1 MDIVKKIGET
11 IYKFLKWVVDTI
23 LTNRFV
29 QICIVVMLLNLFPG
43 NLFKHT
49 KFGIFINGT
58 DNTYHN
64 NYNKK
69 QIRDN

>member
-1 MDIVKKIGET
+1 MDIFKKIGEG
-11 IYKFLKWVVDTI
+11 IYNFLKWIVDTI

-29 QICIVVMLLNLFPG
+29 QICIVVILLNIFPG

-64 NYNKK
+64 NYDKK

>member
-1 MDIVKKIGET
+1 MDKIKKIIET
-11 IYKFLKWVVDTI
+11 IYTFFKWVINTI

-64 NYNKK
+64 NYSKK
-69 QIRDN
+69 DIRNN

>member
-1 MDIVKKIGET
+1 MEILKKTGET
-11 IYKFLKWVVDTI
+11 IYTFFKWIIDTI

-64 NYNKK
+64 NYDKK
-69 QIRDN
+69 SIRDN

>member
-1 MDIVKKIGET
+1 MEILKKTGET
-11 IYKFLKWVVDTI
+11 IYTFFKWVINTI

-64 NYNKK
+64 NYDKK
-69 QIRDN
+69 SIRDN

>member
-1 MDIVKKIGET
+1 MDIFKKIGEG
-11 IYKFLKWVVDTI
+11 IYNFLKWIVDTI

-29 QICIVVMLLNLFPG
+29 QICIVVILLNIFPG

-64 NYNKK
+64 NYSKK
-69 QIRDN
+69 DIKDN

>member
-1 MDIVKKIGET
+1 MDTIKKIGT
-11 IYKFLKWVVDTI
+11 AICKLIKWCVDTL

-29 QICIVVMLLNLFPG
+29 QICVVVILLNIFPG

-69 QIRDN
+69 DIRDN

>member
-1 MDIVKKIGET
+1 MDIIKKTGET
-11 IYKFLKWVVDTI
+11 IYKFLKWVIDTI

-29 QICIVVMLLNLFPG
+29 QICIVVILLNIFPG

-64 NYNKK
+64 NYSKK
-69 QIRDN
+69 DIRDN

>member
-1 MDIVKKIGET
+1 MEIIKKIAGA
-11 IYKFLKWVVDTI
+11 IWNLLKWVVDTI

-29 QICIVVMLLNLFPG
+29 QICVVVILLNIFPG

-64 NYNKK
+64 NYDKT
-69 QIRDN
+69 QIKNN

>member
-1 MDIVKKIGET
+1 MDIFKKIGEG
-11 IYKFLKWVVDTI
+11 IYTFLKWIVDTI

-29 QICIVVMLLNLFPG
+29 QICIVVILLNIFPG

-64 NYNKK
+64 NYSKK
-69 QIRDN
+69 DIRDN

>member
-1 MDIVKKIGET
+1 MDIFKKIGEG
-11 IYKFLKWVVDTI
+11 IYTFLKWIVDTI

-29 QICIVVMLLNLFPG
+29 QICIIVILLNWFPG

-64 NYNKK
+64 NYDKK
-69 QIRDN
+69 SIKDN

>member
-1 MDIVKKIGET
+1 MDIFKKIGEV
-11 IYKFLKWVVDTI
+11 IYNFLKWIVDTI
-23 LTNRFV
+23 LTNIFV
-29 QICIVVMLLNLFPG
+29 QICIVVILLNIFPG

-69 QIRDN
+69 DIRDN

>member
-1 MDIVKKIGET
+1 MDILKKIGAT
-11 IYKFLKWVVDTI
+11 ICTFLKWIVNTI

-29 QICIVVMLLNLFPG
+29 QICIVVILLNWFPG

-69 QIRDN
+69 DIRDN

>member
-1 MDIVKKIGET
+1 MEILKKTVET
-11 IYKFLKWVVDTI
+11 IYTFFNWVINTI

-29 QICIVVMLLNLFPG
+29 QICIVVMLLNIFPG

-69 QIRDN
+69 EIRDN

>member
-1 MDIVKKIGET
+1 MEMLKKICKA

-23 LTNRFV
+23 LSNRFV
-29 QICIVVMLLNLFPG
+29 QICIILIILNIFPG

-58 DNTYHN
+58 DNVSHN
-64 NYNKK
+64 NYTQKDIKN
-69 QIRDN
+69 N

>member
-69 QIRDN
+69 EIRDN

>member
-1 MDIVKKIGET
+1 MEILKKTVEK
-11 IYKFLKWVVDTI
+11 IYTFFKWIIDTI

-64 NYNKK
+64 NYDKK
-69 QIRDN
+69 SIRDN

>member
-1 MDIVKKIGET
+1 METIKKIGEA
-11 IYKFLKWVVDTI
+11 IYKFLKWIVDTI

-29 QICIVVMLLNLFPG
+29 QICIVVMLLNIFPG

-64 NYNKK
+64 NYGKEN
-69 QIRDN
+69 IRDK

>member
-1 MDIVKKIGET
+1 MDIFKKIGEG
-11 IYKFLKWVVDTI
+11 IYNFLKWIVVTI

-64 NYNKK
+64 NYDKR

>member
-1 MDIVKKIGET
+1 MDIFKKIGEG
-11 IYKFLKWVVDTI
+11 IYNFLKWIVDTI

-29 QICIVVMLLNLFPG
+29 QICIVVILLNIFPG

-64 NYNKK
+64 NYSKK
-69 QIRDN
+69 DIRDN

>member
-1 MDIVKKIGET
+1 MEILKKTGET
-11 IYKFLKWVVDTI
+11 IYKFLKWIIDTI

-29 QICIVVMLLNLFPG
+29 QICIVVILLNIFPG

-69 QIRDN
+69 DIRDN

>member
-1 MDIVKKIGET
+1 MDIIKKIGET

-29 QICIVVMLLNLFPG
+29 QICIVVILLNIFPG

-64 NYNKK
+64 NYDKK

>member
-1 MDIVKKIGET
+1 MVIIDIIKKIVCG
-11 IYKFLKWVVDTI
+11 IANII

-29 QICIVVMLLNLFPG
+29 QCLIVIMFLNWFPG

-64 NYNKK
+64 NYASEAKEK
-69 QIRDN
+69 

>member
-1 MDIVKKIGET
+1 MET
-11 IYKFLKWVVDTI
+11 LKNIMSAICTFIKWIADTI

-29 QICIVVMLLNLFPG
+29 QICIVVILLNLFPG
-43 NLFKHT
+43 HLFKHT

-64 NYNKK
+64 NYDKNS
-69 QIRDN
+69 IRDK

>member
-1 MDIVKKIGET
+1 MDIFKKIGEG
-11 IYKFLKWVVDTI
+11 IYNFLKWIVDTI

-29 QICIVVMLLNLFPG
+29 QICIVVILLNIFPG

-64 NYNKK
+64 NYDKR

>member
-1 MDIVKKIGET
+1 MDTIKKIGT
-11 IYKFLKWVVDTI
+11 SICKLIKWCVDTL

-29 QICIVVMLLNLFPG
+29 QICVVVILLNIFPG

-69 QIRDN
+69 DIRDN

>member
-1 MDIVKKIGET
+1 MDIFKKIGEA
-11 IYKFLKWVVDTI
+11 ICKLLKWIVDTI

-29 QICIVVMLLNLFPG
+29 QICIVVILLNIFPG

-64 NYNKK
+64 NYDKK
-69 QIRDN
+69 DIKDN

>member
-1 MDIVKKIGET
+1 MEILKKTGET
-11 IYKFLKWVVDTI
+11 IYTFIKWIINTI

-64 NYNKK
+64 KYDKK
-69 QIRDN
+69 SIRDN

>member
-1 MDIVKKIGET
+1 MDTIKKIGKA
-11 IYKFLKWVVDTI
+11 ICKFLKWIVDTI

-29 QICIVVMLLNLFPG
+29 QICIVVILLNIFPG

-64 NYNKK
+64 NYDKK
-69 QIRDN
+69 SK

>member
-1 MDIVKKIGET
+1 MEILKKTGET
-11 IYKFLKWVVDTI
+11 IYKFLKWIIDTI

-64 NYNKK
+64 NYDKK
-69 QIRDN
+69 SIRDN

>member
-1 MDIVKKIGET
+1 MDIFKKIGEG
-11 IYKFLKWVVDTI
+11 IYTFLKWIVDTI

-29 QICIVVMLLNLFPG
+29 QICIVIILLNIFPG

-64 NYNKK
+64 NYSKK
-69 QIRDN
+69 DIKDN

>member
-1 MDIVKKIGET
+1 MDIIKKIGET

>member
-1 MDIVKKIGET
+1 MDIFKKIGEG
-11 IYKFLKWVVDTI
+11 IYNLLKWIVDTI

-29 QICIVVMLLNLFPG
+29 QICIVVILLNIFPG

-64 NYNKK
+64 NYDKR

>member
-1 MDIVKKIGET
+1 MET
-11 IYKFLKWVVDTI
+11 LKNIMSAICTFMKWIVDTI
-23 LTNRFV
+23 LNNRFV

-64 NYNKK
+64 NYDKK
-69 QIRDN
+69 DKRDN

>member
-1 MDIVKKIGET
+1 MDMLKKLVET
-11 IYKFLKWVVDTI
+11 IYTFLKWVVDTI

-29 QICIVVMLLNLFPG
+29 QICIIVILLNIFPG

-64 NYNKK
+64 NYDKK
-69 QIRDN
+69 QIRNN

>member
-1 MDIVKKIGET
+1 MDTIKKIGEA
-11 IYKFLKWVVDTI
+11 IYKFLKWAVDTI

-29 QICIVVMLLNLFPG
+29 QICIVVMLLNIFPG

-64 NYNKK
+64 NYSKIDNKK
-69 QIRDN
+69 

>member
-1 MDIVKKIGET
+1 MLKKLVET
-11 IYKFLKWVVDTI
+11 IYTFLKWVVDTI

-29 QICIVVMLLNLFPG
+29 QICIIVILLNIFPG

-64 NYNKK
+64 NYDKK
-69 QIRDN
+69 QIRNN

>member
-1 MDIVKKIGET
+1 MDTIKKIGET
-11 IYKFLKWVVDTI
+11 IYKFLKWIVDTI

-29 QICIVVMLLNLFPG
+29 QICVVVILLNIFPG

-64 NYNKK
+64 NYSKK
-69 QIRDN
+69 DIRDN

>member
-1 MDIVKKIGET
+1 METLKKIGKT
-11 IYKFLKWVVDTI
+11 ICKFLKWTVDTI

-58 DNTYHN
+58 DNTFHN
-64 NYNKK
+64 NYSKKDNK
-69 QIRDN
+69 R